1 MVSKLRT
8 LTQDGDLVTLRRWL
22 DETGTLDITDALARL
37 APDERAVPFRLLSK
51 DRALAVFEALDPV
64 HQQQLLE
71 GLRDERVAELV
82 RGLAPDDQARLLDEV
97 PAAVATR
104 LQAGLPADQR
114 AAAAALLGYPA
125 GSAGRIMTPDFT
137 SVRASMTVA
146 DALAKLRRG
155 GRRPTRAQT
164 LVLPVTDDQ
173 RRLTGVVEL
182 AELVTAAP
190 TTRIRDL
197 LAPET
202 LWVRADDDQERAAR
216 LIQEADLIA
225 LPVVDREHRL
235 VGLITVD
242 DAMEVVELEDTEDFS
257 RAGGA
262 EPLEQPYLAAGV
274 FALARKRAPWLLLL
288 AIAFTLTVT
297 VLHSFENAL
306 AAVTMLA
313 FFIPLL
319 IGTGGNSGAQ
329 AATLVVRAMAVGEV
343 RLTDL
348 TRIIWRET
356 RVGLLLGGLLA
367 AVAFPVV
374 ALLYTVPMATVI
386 ALTLVCI
393 CTWASFTG
401 GLLPLVAKRVGI
413 DPAVVSTPLIA
424 TLVDATGLVI
434 YFLVAYAVM
443 SDQLGGLA
451 ALTG

>member
-393 CTWASFTG
+393 CTWASFAG